1 MLGVGRAQANGVLNV
16 MADERLL
23 REIQQLE
30 ELGVDFESSQDE
42 SEVRTLCDLTED
54 CRDAGENSLVLNRK
68 QGTFRCPNCESHGS
82 FAELIRMK
90 EEARRQRV
98 LALQPA
104 PLPAPLDAQ
113 LIPEDEPPA
122 KAPAKRASVQDAE
135 FAPVPRKV
143 ERNLARHEAK
153 VKTLSDAD
161 RLEERFPHLKPK
173 EKKPFN
179 GEKFIISLLALVFLT
194 AGLAAAAL
202 SGFANYQAFS
212 SSVADPLQS
221 RIWGWTGVI
230 AAVIS
235 FGGFTFFY
243 WHTANHRMK
252 EGWRALVFALAG
264 MGTSIIG
271 TERYITANNTAAA
284 AEIVRADTN
293 RDVLMSQITDWRRQL
308 EGIPPETRSVEGLE
322 AYLAEVERV
331 GRTEQKPYRDAQ
343 NELGLAKRRD
353 ELQAKIETAN
363 AELLGQGNGNI
374 LTEAQSRTNL
384 PSWFFALMLEAFSS
398 QGTSIGLV
406 ALLILYGRR
415 RPG

>member
-1 MLGVGRAQANGVLNV
+1 

-23 REIQQLE
+23 QAIQQLE
-30 ELGVDFESSQDE
+30 ELGVDFESSQDD
-42 SEVRTLCDLTED
+42 SEVRTLCDLTPD
-54 CRDAGENSLVLNRK
+54 CREAGENSLILNRK
-68 QGTFRCPNCESHGS
+68 LGTFWCRNCESHGS
-82 FAELIRMK
+82 FADLIRLK
-90 EEARRQRV
+90 EDIRRQRI
-98 LALQPA
+98 LEMQP
-104 PLPAPLDAQ
+104 PALDAE
-113 LIPEDEPPA
+113 LIEE
-122 KAPAKRASVQDAE
+122 AE
-135 FAPVPRKV
+135 APVPAVRKPPKV
-143 ERNLARHEAK
+143 SRNLAKHEAK
-153 VKTLSDAD
+153 VKTLGDAD
-161 RLEERFPHLKPK
+161 KLEERFPHLKPK

-221 RIWGWTGVI
+221 GIWGWTGVI

-252 EGWRALVFALAG
+252 EGWRALIFALAG

-271 TERYITANNTAAA
+271 TERFIAANNTAAA
-284 AEIVRADTN
+284 EEIVRADAN
-293 RDVLMSQITDWRRQL
+293 RGVLESQIADWRRQL

-322 AYLAEVERV
+322 AYLSEVERV

-353 ELQAKIETAN
+353 ELQAKIEAAN
-363 AELLGQGNGNI
+363 AELLGAGDGNI
-374 LTEAQSRTNL
+374 LTEAQTRTNL

-415 RPG
+415 KPG

>member
-1 MLGVGRAQANGVLNV
+1 

-23 REIQQLE
+23 QAIQQLE
-30 ELGVDFESSQDE
+30 DLGVDFESSQDD
-42 SEVRTLCDLTED
+42 SEVRTLCDLTPD
-54 CRDAGENSLVLNRK
+54 CREGGESSLVLNPRL
-68 QGTFRCPNCESHGS
+68 GTFHCPSCGSEGS
-82 FAELIRMK
+82 FAELIRLK
-90 EEARRQRV
+90 EEVRRQRV
-98 LALQPA
+98 QELQP
-104 PLPAPLDAQ
+104 PPLDSE
-113 LIPEDEPPA
+113 LIEEEEAPVPALRPEI
-122 KAPAKRASVQDAE
+122 QDAE
-135 FAPVPRKV
+135 FTPAPVKV
-143 ERNLARHEAK
+143 NRNLARHEAK
-153 VKTLSDAD
+153 VKTLGNAD
-161 RLEERFPHLKPK
+161 KLEERFPHLKPK

-194 AGLAAAAL
+194 AGLSAAAL

-212 SSVADPLQS
+212 SSVADPLQA

-271 TERYITANNTAAA
+271 TERFIAANNTAAA
-284 AEIVRADTN
+284 EEVVRADTN
-293 RDVLMSQITDWRRQL
+293 RSLLESQIADWRRQL

-322 AYLAEVERV
+322 AYLSEVERV

-353 ELQAKIETAN
+353 ALQAKIEAAN
-363 AELLGQGNGNI
+363 DALLGQGDGNI

-415 RPG
+415 KGG

>member
-1 MLGVGRAQANGVLNV
+1 

-23 REIQQLE
+23 REIQQLK

-42 SEVRTLCDLTED
+42 SEVRVPCDLSQD
-54 CRDAGENSLVLNRK
+54 CQESGENSLILQPQV
-68 QGTFRCPNCESHGS
+68 GTFWCTACHIHGS
-82 FAELIRMK
+82 FTDLIPLK
-90 EEARRQRV
+90 EEARRERI
-98 LALQPA
+98 LAMQPRPLQA
-104 PLPAPLDAQ
+104 E
-113 LIPEDEPPA
+113 LIDEPDAPPPPA
-122 KAPAKRASVQDAE
+122 LRPAAMDTDFTPVSRKVQRDLAKR
-135 FAPVPRKV
+135 
-143 ERNLARHEAK
+143 EAK
-153 VKTLSDAD
+153 VKTLGQAD

-194 AGLAAAAL
+194 AGLAAASL

-252 EGWRALVFALAG
+252 EGWRALIFALAG

-271 TERYITANNTAAA
+271 TERYIAANNTAAA
-284 AEIVRADTN
+284 AEIVRADAN
-293 RDVLMSQITDWRRQL
+293 RSVLESQITDWRRQL
-308 EGIPPETRSVEGLE
+308 EGIPPETRSVEGLQT
-322 AYLAEVERV
+322 YLAEVERV

-353 ELQAKIETAN
+353 DLQAKIEAAN
-363 AELLGQGNGNI
+363 AELLGQGSGNI
-374 LTEAQSRTNL
+374 LTETQARTNL

-415 RPG
+415 KPG

>member
-1 MLGVGRAQANGVLNV
+1 

-23 REIQQLE
+23 REIQQLK

-42 SEVRTLCDLTED
+42 SEVRVPCDLTPE
-54 CRDAGENSLVLNRK
+54 CRESGDNTLVL
-68 QGTFRCPNCESHGS
+68 QPQLGTFWCTTCHTHGR
-82 FAELIRMK
+82 FTDLIHLK
-90 EEARRQRV
+90 EDVRRERV
-98 LALQPA
+98 LAQQPR
-104 PLPAPLDAQ
+104 PLDARLMQ
-113 LIPEDEPPA
+113 DGEPSVPA
-122 KAPAKRASVQDAE
+122 LRPSVQDAE
-135 FAPVPRKV
+135 FTPAPVRV
-143 ERNLARHEAK
+143 DRNLARHEPK
-153 VKTLSDAD
+153 VKHLGEAD
-161 RLEERFPHLKPK
+161 LLETRFPHLKPK

-212 SSVADPLQS
+212 SSVGDPLQAG
-221 RIWGWTGVI
+221 IWGWTGVI
-230 AAVIS
+230 AAIIS

-252 EGWRALVFALAG
+252 EGWRALLFALAG
-264 MGTSIIG
+264 MGTSIVG
-271 TERYITANNTAAA
+271 TERFIAANNIAA
-284 AEIVRADTN
+284 AEEVVRAGTN
-293 RDVLMSQITDWRRQL
+293 RGVLESQIADWRRQL

-353 ELQAKIETAN
+353 DLQARIDAAN
-363 AELLGQGNGNI
+363 AELLGQGDGNI

-384 PSWFFALMLEAFSS
+384 PSWFFALMLELFSS

-415 RPG
+415 PQNG

>member
-1 MLGVGRAQANGVLNV
+1 

-30 ELGVDFESSQDE
+30 ELGIDFGSSQDE
-42 SEVRTLCDLTED
+42 DEVRVPCDLTPE
-54 CRDAGENSLVLNRK
+54 CRESGDNTLILQPKLGNFWCTA
-68 QGTFRCPNCESHGS
+68 CETHGR
-82 FAELIRMK
+82 FADLIRLK
-90 EEARRQRV
+90 EEARRERIMEMHS
-98 LALQPA
+98 LDAEEIREDSPA
-104 PLPAPLDAQ
+104 PPPVVRDAEYTPAPARVD
-113 LIPEDEPPA
+113 
-122 KAPAKRASVQDAE
+122 
-135 FAPVPRKV
+135 
-143 ERNLARHEAK
+143 RNLARHEAK
-153 VKTLSDAD
+153 VKQLGEAD
-161 RLEERFPHLKPK
+161 RLEQHFPHLKPK

-194 AGLAAAAL
+194 AGLAAASL

-212 SSVADPLQS
+212 SSVGDPLQA

-252 EGWRALVFALAG
+252 EGWRALIFALAG

-271 TERYITANNTAAA
+271 TERYIAANNKAAA
-284 AEIVRADTN
+284 EEIVRAGTN
-293 RDVLMSQITDWRRQL
+293 REVLESQIADWRRQL

-322 AYLAEVERV
+322 AYLSEVERV

-353 ELQAKIETAN
+353 ELQAKIEAAN
-363 AELLGQGNGNI
+363 AELLGQGSGNI
-374 LTEAQSRTNL
+374 LTDAQSRTNL

-415 RPG
+415 PHKG

>member
-1 MLGVGRAQANGVLNV
+1 

-23 REIQQLE
+23 REIQQLK

-42 SEVRTLCDLTED
+42 SEVRVPCDLSPD
-54 CRDAGENSLVLNRK
+54 CQDSGENSLILQPQV
-68 QGTFRCPNCESHGS
+68 GTFWCTACHIHGS
-82 FAELIRMK
+82 FTDLIRLKEEVRRERILAMQPRPLQAELVD
-90 EEARRQRV
+90 ELDE
-98 LALQPA
+98 
-104 PLPAPLDAQ
+104 PLPPALRAQ
-113 LIPEDEPPA
+113 P
-122 KAPAKRASVQDAE
+122 QDAE
-135 FAPVPRKV
+135 YAPVPRKV
-143 ERNLARHEAK
+143 QRDLAKREAK
-153 VKTLSDAD
+153 VKTLGQAD

-194 AGLAAAAL
+194 AGLAAASL

-252 EGWRALVFALAG
+252 EGWRALIFALAG

-271 TERYITANNTAAA
+271 TERYIAANNTAAA
-284 AEIVRADTN
+284 AEVVRADAN
-293 RDVLMSQITDWRRQL
+293 RSVLESQITDWRRQL

-322 AYLAEVERV
+322 TYLSEVERV

-353 ELQAKIETAN
+353 ELQAKIEAAN
-363 AELLGQGNGNI
+363 AELLGQGSGNI
-374 LTEAQSRTNL
+374 LTETQARTKL

-415 RPG
+415 KPG